1 MQIWLVIIDYSLMA
15 LHMVHDHMRSYGV
28 GFRGIKINKELPQS
42 VGKSRQRYR
51 EYLEEQKK
59 QKKRTENF

>member
-1 MQIWLVIIDYSLMA
+1 MA

-28 GFRGIKINKELPQS
+28 GFRGIKIYKELPQS